1 MSVQYLV
8 VTRTSQILIKTSINP
23 RAMCATICN
32 NPGELTKAHKLQE
45 GDLICFYQNPQGDL
59 VRKTAPTFNFMQDTY
74 ASLCLVTCFHTV
86 STSTQCLDSVC
97 LKVLES
103 HFEFLMKNFF
113 QILNLVL
120 VLFVLPPSNILHYS
134 VKIAQIWEEIYSIRS
149 FILQVV
155 RGEHSGSKRPRVTN

>member
-1 MSVQYLV
+1 MQVLLLKSIERGVFVLSVQYLV

-32 NPGELTKAHKLQE
+32 NPGGLTKARNLQE

-86 STSTQCLDSVC
+86 STSTVS
-97 LKVLES
+97 
-103 HFEFLMKNFF
+103 
-113 QILNLVL
+113 
-120 VLFVLPPSNILHYS
+120 
-134 VKIAQIWEEIYSIRS
+134 
-149 FILQVV
+149 
-155 RGEHSGSKRPRVTN
+155 